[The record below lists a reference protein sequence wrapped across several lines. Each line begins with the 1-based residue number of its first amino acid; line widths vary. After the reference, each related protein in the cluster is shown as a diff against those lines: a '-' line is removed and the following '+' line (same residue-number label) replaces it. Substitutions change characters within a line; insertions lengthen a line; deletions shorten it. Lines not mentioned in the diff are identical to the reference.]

1 MSARAGGE
9 GMRSFLFFS
18 FRGESLCGINSSGII
33 PARINAYCIANSGTK
48 IADRTDGF
56 RTSGHG
62 EVTK

>member
-1 MSARAGGE
+1 
-9 GMRSFLFFS
+9 MRSFLFFS